1 MFKDKKLV
9 DNLTKTEFRKL
20 LSLASKSS
28 LFVFDGVYYFQT
40 DGVAMGSPLGPRLA
54 DVFMNHYEQIWLN
67 ECPIE
72 FKPKFYRRYVDD
84 IFVLCES
91 QDHLEKFKEYLNK
104 KPIKTLILPVN
115 LKLMVSYLS

>member
-1 MFKDKKLV
+1 
-9 DNLTKTEFRKL
+9 
-20 LSLASKSS
+20 
-28 LFVFDGVYYFQT
+28 
-40 DGVAMGSPLGPRLA
+40 MGSPLGPRLA

-67 ECPIE
+67 ECLIE

-104 KPIKTLILPVN
+104 KHQNINFTSEFEVDGKLPFLDILIDRSGGIVQTS
-115 LKLMVSYLS
+115 VYLS